1 MTVNAIDTNLHLSAF
16 PATYVVPGYLQALGY
31 TATTNLLIG
40 NPLHTDP
47 GTIRISGYFTGAGNV
62 TQIPIG
68 FQPTSISIIDVT
80 NNIQWDWYRGLPA
93 TDVIKT
99 VSTGT
104 RTVDTTSAIVVSTDL
119 SGNTVLTIA
128 AATAANAAVL
138 IYKIDG

>member
-1 MTVNAIDTNLHLSAF
+1 MTVNAIDTSLHLSAF
-16 PATYVVPGYLQALGY
+16 PATYVIPGPLQALGF

-40 NPLHTDP
+40 NPVTTDP
-47 GTIRISGYFTGAGNV
+47 GTIRVSGYFAGAGNV

-93 TDVIKT
+93 TNTIKT
-99 VSTGT
+99 VAGGT
-104 RTVDTTSAIVVSTDL
+104 RTVDATSAIVVTTDL
-119 SGNTVLTIA
+119 SGNPVVSIA
-128 AATAANAAVL
+128 AATAANAATL

>member
-1 MTVNAIDTNLHLSAF
+1 MTVNVIDVALHLTAF
-16 PATYVVPGYLQALGY
+16 PTTYTGPG
-31 TATTNLLIG
+31 NLIG

-47 GTIRISGYFTGAGNV
+47 GTTRISGYFTGAGNV

-93 TDVIKT
+93 TNTIKT
-99 VSTGT
+99 VAGGT
-104 RTVDTTSAIVVSTDL
+104 RTVDATSAIVVTTDL
-119 SGNTVLTIA
+119 SGNPVVSIA
-128 AATAANAAVL
+128 AATAANAATL